1 MEKSEMSEYQKFFAS
16 ALEKFGVE
24 SPTDFKN
31 DEEKKKFFNYID
43 KNWKGEKNEE
53 TIHETPSV
61 QLRDM
66 VLEIIKS
73 HGKKGIDFDTI
84 MVEMLKKVGIPRRNL
99 EKLVNQV
106 LEWWEESGSIYA
118 TANRRTMQKLW
129 YSEEVD
135 LDKVAGKHAE
145 KISEANAFLKARS
158 VAMWEGKDNFEF
170 NGKIFPVIKVK
181 GEK

>member
-1 MEKSEMSEYQKFFAS
+1 MEKSEMSEYQKFFKS
-16 ALEKFGVE
+16 ALKKFGVD
-24 SPTDFKN
+24 SPADFKT
-31 DEEKKKFFNYID
+31 DEKKKEFFDYVD

-53 TIHETPSV
+53 TIHEAPST

-73 HGKKGIDFDTI
+73 HGKKGINFDTL

-106 LEWWEESGSIYA
+106 LDWWEESGSIYA
-118 TANRRTMQKLW
+118 TVDKRSMSKSW
-129 YSEEVD
+129 YAEKVD